1 MSAINIKTITESAAQ
16 IETTR
21 SYMDLSFSRA
31 LKKNHDAMEQIGKP
45 FVQRFK
51 KHGVRS
57 EIYLLSNIKSTTS
70 EQEVAAAALEGL
82 ESIAK
87 TLSIGDDVEIWV
99 LLQFHRDQAHAD
111 EVHSNMMQDESVG
124 QLIKEFDGLITQES
138 SLVTE
143 VLTALGCRS
152 SGSHNC
158 KYKPQY

>member
-1 MSAINIKTITESAAQ
+1 
-16 IETTR
+16 
-21 SYMDLSFSRA
+21 MDLSFSRA
-31 LKKNHDAMEQIGKP
+31 PKKNHDAMEQFGKP
-45 FVQRFK
+45 FLQRFK
-51 KHGVRS
+51 KHGVKP
-57 EIYLLSNIKSTTS
+57 EFYPLSNIKSTTS
-70 EQEVAAAALEGL
+70 EQEVAAAAPEGL

-99 LLQFHRDQAHAD
+99 LLQFYRDQAHAD

-152 SGSHNC
+152 RLYRIIEIRKFQRGA
-158 KYKPQY
+158 

>member
-1 MSAINIKTITESAAQ
+1 
-16 IETTR
+16 
-21 SYMDLSFSRA
+21 MDLSFSRA

-57 EIYLLSNIKSTTS
+57 EIYHLSSKSSSSSRSSTTS
-70 EQEVAAAALEGL
+70 EQERVAAPEGF

-124 QLIKEFDGLITQES
+124 
-138 SLVTE
+138 
-143 VLTALGCRS
+143 
-152 SGSHNC
+152 
-158 KYKPQY
+158 